1 MRTGSQ
7 AGLGGLKPGEISIAA
22 AIRLFSA
29 HPDGYAGI
37 YGEDAGA
44 QRPGRGRRKN
54 TEAFYGRGRRATVI
68 PCLSCPGP
76 VGSLTVAPLRHIMP
90 TKGNK

>member
-1 MRTGSQ
+1 VRTGSQ
-7 AGLGGLKPGEISIAA
+7 AGLGGFKPGEISIAA

-29 HPDGYAGI
+29 HTHGYAGI
-37 YGEDAGA
+37 YGEDTGA

-54 TEAFYGRGRRATVI
+54 TEAFYGRDRRAIVI
-68 PCLSCPGP
+68 PCLICPGP
-76 VGSLTVAPLRHIMP
+76 VALTVARLRHIMP